1 MSHCFMLQAGPALGF
16 DPFIVRG
23 SCKRKQVVKP
33 LLRACP
39 DIQIAYPLLSDPEEL
54 FTEQLSAA
62 FKNLR
67 RQSQGLL
74 ETKVSFEEVP
84 L

>member
-1 MSHCFMLQAGPALGF
+1 MPHCFMLQAGPALGF

-39 DIQIAYPLLSDPEEL
+39 DIQIAYPLLSDPEKL

-62 FKNLR
+62 FENLR
-67 RQSQGLL
+67 RQPQGLL
-74 ETKVSFEEVP
+74 EAIVP
-84 L
+84 LEQVPL